1 MQIFDIT
8 RTLGLDTLSIPDD
21 PAFESAKI
29 ASIQNGDIFNLR
41 RLVISSHSGTHL
53 DAPYHF
59 FDDQSSLDQL
69 PINRFV
75 LEAQV
80 IYIQNPKKISL
91 QEIENYPIK
100 PGQAILFK
108 TKNRYLPRD
117 TFSEKFVDLAEPAAR
132 WLVQKKIS
140 LVGIDY
146 LSIER
151 FDDDTFP
158 VHQILLGS
166 SILILEDIDLSQIEP
181 GLYQLSCLPLKFK
194 NADGAPCRAI
204 LIK

>member
-117 TFSEKFVDLAEPAAR
+117 TFSEKFVDLTEPAAR